1 MEGHVYII
9 GQIGSDEK
17 TKGVELHDVVS
28 KVESMANFD
37 NIFVHLDSAGGFVH
51 VGDAIADYLGT
62 KTNVSTIAE
71 NTCMSIT
78 TKIHLCVPK
87 EKRFVQEG
95 CKYLI
100 HNPLFTNVS
109 GNADELIKMAEDLKP
124 TQNELVKMYVSKT
137 GLSKEA
143 VVGLMNQE
151 SFISEEQLI
160 EMNFASKIL
169 PKMELKAVAFYNA
182 ENKNNNKNEN
192 FMSNFKVT
200 ALTMF
205 AKAMNVD
212 LKELI
217 KDENNGREAKALMI
231 ETDKGVLE
239 TPFSDLMVGDPVLIE
254 GVQAPAGTY
263 ISSVD
268 GMTIVIDENGLI
280 SEIIPAVED
289 EGDDLEVL
297 KTEIENLKAQNESLL
312 SEKEALNVK
321 VSEMETE
328 QKEVLTT
335 IENYKKIQSKFIPK
349 VTVQNVNS
357 KGKDE
362 VLSVK
367 ERIAQRKA
375 QAQKK

>member
-217 KDENNGREAKALMI
+217 KDENNGREAKALII
-231 ETDKGVLE
+231 ETDGGVLE

-254 GVQAPAGTY
+254 GVQAKAGTY

-280 SEIIPAVED
+280 SEIIPVVE
-289 EGDDLEVL
+289 DDLEAL